1 MYMDDNAIHYVGLLP
16 VLRMTSCLAIIGQA
30 KAMPIGRILKV
41 TRQGAA
47 PGTKSDACDCL
58 TDYSDT
64 VGKTLQGR

>member
-1 MYMDDNAIHYVGLLP
+1 MDDNAINYVGLLP

-30 KAMPIGRILKV
+30 KAMPIGRI
-41 TRQGAA
+41 TQSDSPGSSTGA
-47 PGTKSDACDCL
+47 KSDACDCL